1 MAWYGHS
8 ASGARRWRCSP
19 VASLAGE
26 LSARSA
32 ALVPRRSSVVCS
44 WLVRRR
50 RRALWAVVSVRR
62 LLVCLTIDAAACRVR
77 PRVDRARRQVPG
89 DTQTMLTRAR
99 GTDSTIL
106 LVADR
111 MESSQS
117 GGIFPMGWLSSSA
130 RARQRHDGRQKHTPR
145 PTPSAARERQ
155 RHRRL
160 LRRCLRRTPDQ
171 HVLSNNPCVA
181 RLGRT
186 PPQGNALR

>member
-77 PRVDRARRQVPG
+77 PRVDRARRQVTG

-99 GTDSTIL
+99 GTDSTTL
-106 LVADR
+106 LVTDQVEPSR
-111 MESSQS
+111 SDGTLRIEPTPI
-117 GGIFPMGWLSSSA
+117 GSA
-130 RARQRHDGRQKHTPR
+130 STPAPPTPPSTMTETEPR
-145 PTPSAARERQ
+145 PTRFLQQPPHSPPLCTST
-155 RHRRL
+155 HRRL
-160 LRRCLRRTPDQ
+160 HAPT
-171 HVLSNNPCVA
+171 
-181 RLGRT
+181 
-186 PPQGNALR
+186 